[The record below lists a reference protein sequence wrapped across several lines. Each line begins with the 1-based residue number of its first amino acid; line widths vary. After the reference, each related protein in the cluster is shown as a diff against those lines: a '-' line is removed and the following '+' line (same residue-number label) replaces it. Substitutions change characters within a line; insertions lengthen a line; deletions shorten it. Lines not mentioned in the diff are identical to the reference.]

1 MVFGWLWVG
10 VSVVARFKLVVG
22 FSGGHLGVGWVSILI
37 YIEVGCRGTRSGG
50 YIGELVKVKTY
61 NYGRMG

>member
-1 MVFGWLWVG
+1 M
-10 VSVVARFKLVVG
+10 VARFKLVVG